1 MGKVGKRTK
10 KSLEAFSGK
19 SNVTIEEAV
28 KLVKSNAT
36 AKFDETIEIAMNLG
50 VDTRHAD
57 QMVRGVVGL
66 PNGTGKSMRVAVF
79 ARDTKAQEAKDA
91 GADIVGAEDLMETVQ
106 AGTIDFDRCIA
117 TPDMMPIVGRL
128 GKVLGPRN
136 LMPNPKVGT
145 VTVDVTDAVKAAKGG
160 EVQFRAEKGG
170 VVHAGIGKASFDE
183 SQLVENVKAFID
195 AVAKARPTGSKGSY
209 MKGITLSSTMGP
221 GVTLSVEK
229 SADQGIYSQ
238 IACNHVLGK

>member
-1 MGKVGKRTK
+1 MGKIGKRTK
-10 KSLEAFSGK
+10 KALEAFSGK
-19 SNVTIEEAV
+19 SDVTIEEAV

-79 ARDTKAQEAKDA
+79 ARDAKAQEAKDA

-145 VTVDVTDAVKAAKGG
+145 VTVDVIEAVKAAKGG

-195 AVAKARPTGSKGSY
+195 AVAKAKPSGSKGSF

-229 SADQGIYSQ
+229 STG
-238 IACNHVLGK
+238 

>member
-1 MGKVGKRTK
+1 MGKIGKRTK
-10 KSLEAFSGK
+10 KALEAFSGK
-19 SNVTIEEAV
+19 SDVTIEEAV

-79 ARDTKAQEAKDA
+79 ARDAKAQEAKDA

-145 VTVDVTDAVKAAKGG
+145 VTVDVTEAVKAAKGG

-195 AVAKARPTGSKGSY
+195 AVAKAKPSGSKGSF

-221 GVTLSVEK
+221 GVTVSVDK
-229 SADQGIYSQ
+229 SI
-238 IACNHVLGK
+238 V